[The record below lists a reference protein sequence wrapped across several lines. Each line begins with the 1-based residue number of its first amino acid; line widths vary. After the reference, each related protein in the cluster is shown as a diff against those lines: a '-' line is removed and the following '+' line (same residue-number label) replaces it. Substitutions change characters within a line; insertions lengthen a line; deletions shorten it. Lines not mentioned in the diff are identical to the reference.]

1 MKSKKKNYKSLNSA
15 PKIHHKKTQSKF
27 NIIQD
32 SSKILLFGTHPC
44 LHAILN
50 KNRKI
55 YQIFVTK
62 NSLDDLLQF
71 LHSNKI
77 SHLQSIIKNV
87 DKAYLDKITE
97 DNNHQNIAIISSKLI
112 IKTQIDLLQLLYSKK
127 DLDQLPN
134 ILILDQITDPHNI
147 GAIIR
152 NAAAFKFNII
162 VFSQYNSIQES
173 AVIAKASAGNLEFI
187 QPYVVSNI
195 NDLILKLKKIGYWN
209 IGLSGE
215 ATQKI
220 SDINKYKNKALILG
234 SEGKG
239 IRKLVKKN
247 CDILLKIEI
256 CDDTESLNV
265 ASAAAIALF
274 ESTKS

>member
-1 MKSKKKNYKSLNSA
+1 MKSKKKNYKSLNSV

-32 SSKILLFGTHPC
+32 GSKILLFGTHPC